1 MEIAMPQTPRH
12 PVPAWPLIAAAALV
26 IVALIAAALTPAW
39 SQSALP
45 TTADTLD
52 AGGRARV
59 ADALAQ
65 LNAPPLA
72 GLRERLSELDDVS
85 YGRVRA
91 ILAAT
96 PSRRAAVADPN
107 LGRVRAALS
116 ELDDVSYGRVRA
128 MLANLREREAD
139 RVREALI
146 ARDRQAD
153 RVRDRDRE
161 ADRVRDRDR
170 QIERDRER
178 AAVAATARADG
189 RSLDAGGGRGGAPGA
204 GGGGGRGGR

>member
-1 MEIAMPQTPRH
+1 MSIVPIR
-12 PVPAWPLIAAAALV
+12 PVPAWPLIAAIVLV
-26 IVALIAAALTPAW
+26 IFALAAAILTPAW
-39 SQSALP
+39 SQTVLSAP
-45 TTADTLD
+45 GDTLD
-52 AGGRARV
+52 AASRARV
-59 ADALAQ
+59 ADTIAQ
-65 LNAPPLA
+65 LNAPSLA

-96 PSRRAAVADPN
+96 PSRRAAVTDPN

-139 RVREALI
+139 RVREAI
-146 ARDRQAD
+146 ARDRQI
-153 RVRDRDRE
+153 
-161 ADRVRDRDR
+161 DRVRDRDR
-170 QIERDRER
+170 QVERDRGR

-189 RSLDAGGGRGGAPGA
+189 RSVGSDRGGAPGA
-204 GGGGGRGGR
+204 GGGAAGAGGGGRGGR